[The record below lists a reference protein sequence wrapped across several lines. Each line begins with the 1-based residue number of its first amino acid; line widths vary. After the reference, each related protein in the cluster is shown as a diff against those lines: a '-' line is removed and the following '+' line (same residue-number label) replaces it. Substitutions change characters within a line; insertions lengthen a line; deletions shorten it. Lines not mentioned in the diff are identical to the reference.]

1 MSPIESRNGPTLA
14 LTPRQRVKEKT
25 AAQVDY
31 LSGEVEQPLL
41 RQAIDFANAIPNL
54 REGLKNDPPAESF
67 MEQVLAGLLDP
78 RPAFGEPPTE
88 AMNRYL
94 NWRVVKNNKDEDV
107 YIYTIDPPV
116 VKNDLDELTRLQGIH
131 SALARDIERV
141 KVSLNEYAR
150 RDERMVNQDLG
161 ELRRNLFASKV
172 ASQVG
177 NTAGVA
183 ILGFAATL
191 AGGLMIAK
199 MISEKS
205 ISKGLANVIPVLLFG
220 AGAYWFYKSGS
231 RQASGVSI
239 FSAKEEKDLAPLDKI
254 FNRSSFTA
262 IARRYR
268 MEGPAWANAVDQTM
282 QPDPTWEELSQ
293 KLKDK
298 TAQPRDIDDFAKSVS
313 REPSVRNAII
323 QMIQNGDYERFRSI
337 VSGAKEPNAQSV
349 VVDYVKTGA
358 WKFAKQ

>member
-1 MSPIESRNGPTLA
+1 MPAAMQRSRSPSIALA
-14 LTPRQRVKEKT
+14 VSAMIGTR
-25 AAQVDY
+25 
-31 LSGEVEQPLL
+31 
-41 RQAIDFANAIPNL
+41 
-54 REGLKNDPPAESF
+54 
-67 MEQVLAGLLDP
+67 P
-78 RPAFGEPPTE
+78 RPGVWASQDR
-88 AMNRYL
+88 MR
-94 NWRVVKNNKDEDV
+94 RVASSPSSN
-107 YIYTIDPPV
+107 P
-116 VKNDLDELTRLQGIH
+116 
-131 SALARDIERV
+131 ALARENERV

-282 QPDPTWEELSQ
+282 QPDPTWEELNQ